1 MEKKVEKVVAVSGY
15 FNPIHKG
22 HIELFREARKLG
34 DKLVVIINND
44 DQVKMKG
51 SKAFMEEQER
61 KAIIEAI
68 RHVDE
73 VVISIDKEDGTQ
85 RKTIEMLKPH
95 IFANGG
101 DRRNEGDIPEAEIC
115 RKYGIQMVFNVG
127 GNKVQSSSWLLAAVS
142 QKSL

>member
-22 HIELFREARKLG
+22 HIDLFREARKLG
-34 DKLVVIINND
+34 DKLIVIINND
-44 DQVKMKG
+44 DQVRLKG
-51 SKAFMEEQER
+51 STAFMHEQER
-61 KAIIEAI
+61 KVIIEAI

-73 VVISIDKEDGTQ
+73 VVISIDEDKTQ
-85 RKTIEMLKPH
+85 CRTLAMIKPH

-115 RKYGIQMVFNVG
+115 KKYGIEMVFNVG
-127 GNKVQSSSWLLAAVS
+127 GNKVQSSSWLLSAVS